1 MTTKAKSSNWWEE
14 YHNAGELKRIDLTKK
29 IVEHSKLKDVQKITK
44 DGFVRL
50 LNSYFDDLDKYI
62 YEQGK
67 KDACKRIRHVLI
79 DDDYLDQRISF
90 FEWLADYEK
99 GKELSKDG

>member
-1 MTTKAKSSNWWEE
+1 MKAKSSKPKIIEVGNEIYFGTDE
-14 YHNAGELKRIDLTKK
+14 QLIKK
-29 IVEHSKLKDVQKITK
+29 A
-44 DGFVRL
+44 
-50 LNSYFDDLDKYI
+50 

-99 GKELSKDG
+99 GKELSK